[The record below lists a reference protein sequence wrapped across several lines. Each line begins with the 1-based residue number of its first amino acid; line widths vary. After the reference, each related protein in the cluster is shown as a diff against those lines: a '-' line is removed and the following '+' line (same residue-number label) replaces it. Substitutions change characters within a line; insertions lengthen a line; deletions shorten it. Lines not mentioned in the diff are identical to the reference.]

1 MEVSTKLDRSGIY
14 SPTMDMEGNLIAE
27 LQKLDLTPNEAKI
40 LVFLLSEGQSNAS
53 DISRRTGIQRTE
65 TYNYISNLLSKGIV
79 FSTFDRPQ
87 KYYSI
92 PIEEVV
98 DSLIQSK
105 KTALEVFENKK
116 NSYKT
121 MLETLIGNKVVRQ
134 EDKKEKYNF
143 VMGENAVAS
152 RIAKMITDAK
162 EEVLALVTDRNL
174 VNFYHTGI
182 TDQLIQLATNGMYVK
197 LRTPCKNVGDYIIPG
212 DKDSMLFS
220 TMEKIAPTS
229 FIIVDNKEIIILL
242 ESHPFKK
249 SELCGFYT
257 NNLSLISIFKFLF
270 ENVS

>member
-1 MEVSTKLDRSGIY
+1 MSTRISKPEMNPPVMDMEVSLVS
-14 SPTMDMEGNLIAE
+14 E
-27 LQKLDLTPNEAKI
+27 LQKLDLTLNEARI

-87 KYYSI
+87 KYYSL
-92 PIEEVV
+92 PIDEVV

-116 NSYKT
+116 KDYRM
-121 MLETLIGNKVVRQ
+121 MLEALIGNKAMRP

-143 VMGENAVAS
+143 VMGENAITA
-152 RIAKMITDAK
+152 RIGRMITEAK
-162 EEVLALVTDRNL
+162 VEVLALVTDKNL

-182 TDQLIQLATNGMYVK
+182 TDQLIQLAANGIFVK
-197 LRTPCKNVGDYIIPG
+197 LRTPCKNAGDYLIPP
-212 DKDSMLFS
+212 DKESTLFS
-220 TMEKIAPTS
+220 TMEKMAPTS
-229 FIIVDNKEIIILL
+229 FVIVDNKEIIILL
-242 ESHPFKK
+242 ENHTTKK
-249 SELCGFYT
+249 SEICGFYT